1 MEDVIVPAVEENEIG
16 PEAEEERTDQGAK
29 GGGTDP
35 GARDAGKDQ
44 EAGADATSRQAEI
57 KGTNRAAGETV
68 DHARGPRATRESTS
82 GPGPAT
88 RTVRR
93 EDRPAV
99 APARARTGARRR
111 SGGTGHPATAVPML
125 TETGRVRMETMI
137 IRMFTM
143 YGVPTICRF
152 FL

>member
-1 MEDVIVPAVEENEIG
+1 MENVIVPAVEENEIV
-16 PEAEEERTDQGAK
+16 PEAEEERIDQGVE
-29 GGGTDP
+29 GRRIDP

-44 EAGADATSRQAEI
+44 EAEADETSRQVEV

-68 DHARGPRATRESTS
+68 DHARGLRATIESTS

-93 EDRPAV
+93 EDRPAA
-99 APARARTGARRR
+99 APARARTGVRRR
-111 SGGTGHPATAVPML
+111 SGGTGHPATAVPTL

-143 YGVPTICRF
+143 YGVPTI
-152 FL
+152 